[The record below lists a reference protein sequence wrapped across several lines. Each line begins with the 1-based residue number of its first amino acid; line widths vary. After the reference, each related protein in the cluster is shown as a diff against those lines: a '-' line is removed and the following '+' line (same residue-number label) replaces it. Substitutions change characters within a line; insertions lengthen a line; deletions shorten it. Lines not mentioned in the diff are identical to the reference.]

1 MIQIRRVMLE
11 SKLKEP
17 RICKQKNQMK
27 SQATLQKWSYI
38 KR

>member
-17 RICKQKNQMK
+17 RIRKQKK
-27 SQATLQKWSYI
+27 SNEESSNASEMELH
-38 KR
+38 